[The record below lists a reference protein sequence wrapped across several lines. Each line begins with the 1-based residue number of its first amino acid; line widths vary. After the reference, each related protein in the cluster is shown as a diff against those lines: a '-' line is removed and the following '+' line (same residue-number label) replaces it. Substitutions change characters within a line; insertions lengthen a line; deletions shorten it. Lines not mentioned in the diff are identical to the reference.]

1 MTEIITPCA
10 GAMEQLSDAERE
22 LFEAL
27 GPAFQEERVR
37 VAKLLA
43 SKADRELF
51 GETEFELRERVHRLG
66 AASLEEAAKWRQ
78 KKGGVRGC

>member
-1 MTEIITPCA
+1 MTEITTPRA
-10 GAMEQLSDAERE
+10 GEMGQLSDAERE

-27 GPAFQEERVR
+27 GPAFEEERVR

-66 AASLEEAAKWRQ
+66 AASLEEAAKLRQ
-78 KKGGVRGC
+78 KKGGLRGC